1 MTEKDHQQVKH
12 EKGAARPG
20 LSSNSMRDG
29 FCCLGLRFQH
39 SMAIWDGSAHPGSTV
54 CLSNCSRVGLLR

>member
-29 FCCLGLRFQH
+29 FCCLGLDD
-39 SMAIWDGSAHPGSTV
+39 SMNVLHEENKG
-54 CLSNCSRVGLLR
+54 